1 MTNRLA
7 WWITLCSLVALLT
20 LWSAWITVWGGM
32 RHAPLAASLAVA
44 TLPLLAGLHG
54 LLRKRRASFIWLGL
68 VSLFYFVHGIV
79 SLYARQP
86 EHSVLAI
93 IETIASLSLF
103 SGAFVW
109 LRKSAH

>member
-1 MTNRLA
+1 L
-7 WWITLCSLVALLT
+7 S
-20 LWSAWITVWGGM
+20 
-32 RHAPLAASLAVA
+32 
-44 TLPLLAGLHG
+44 GLYG

-68 VSLFYFVHGIV
+68 LSLFYFVHGIV

-86 EHSVLAI
+86 EHSGLAI

-103 SGAFVW
+103 SGTFLW